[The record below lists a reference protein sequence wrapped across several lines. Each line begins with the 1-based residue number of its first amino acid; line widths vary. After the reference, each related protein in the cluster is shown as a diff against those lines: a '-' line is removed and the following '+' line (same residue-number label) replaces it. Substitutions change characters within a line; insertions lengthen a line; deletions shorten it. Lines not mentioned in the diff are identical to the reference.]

1 MDQTRKQLN
10 NLIER
15 LERNALSPQEFIDE
29 LVPAVSKMVAYL
41 QEKQLAFDKRMDA
54 VDLKVDR
61 LVEDLQTADIVNG
74 IAREFLES
82 RGLITEFDLYM
93 NRTLEAVMLPIK
105 TVH

>member
-1 MDQTRKQLN
+1 MDQTREQLN

-15 LERNALSPQEFIDE
+15 LERNALSAQEFIDE
-29 LVPAVSKMVAYL
+29 LVPAVSNMVAYL

-54 VDLKVDR
+54 VDQKVDR

-74 IAREFLES
+74 IAREFMES

-93 NRTLEAVMLPIK
+93 NRTLETIMLQIK
-105 TVH
+105 TIH

>member
-1 MDQTRKQLN
+1 MDQTREQLN
-10 NLIER
+10 NLIDR

-54 VDLKVDR
+54 VDQKVDR

-74 IAREFLES
+74 IAREFMES

-93 NRTLEAVMLPIK
+93 NRTLETIMLQIK
-105 TVH
+105 TIH